1 MSIFY
6 RTKGIVIFIFLFLS
20 CVHRYVLTE
29 NNKWEFYHN
38 LNDELDGKDA
48 KVTLIDGEEFSVFG
62 AEAYSESENE
72 FITFRGIETND
83 ENELPVEMIKSI
95 NVKNRATGGIQGFLI
110 GLAGGLVIGAVAGLA
125 EGKDPPCDENSTC
138 VRYSGGLKAI
148 YYGTLLGAGGGLGGA
163 LVGAI
168 KGSNTS
174 FDFNHGG
181 QQEGTFQDK
190 KNLIIEEN
198 QDIIE

>member
-1 MSIFY
+1 MSVLYKI
-6 RTKGIVIFIFLFLS
+6 TGIFLFILLFFS
-20 CVHRYVLTE
+20 CAHRYVLTE
-29 NNKWEFYHN
+29 ENKWEFYYN
-38 LNDELDGKDA
+38 LNDELGGRKA
-48 KVTLIDGEEFSVFG
+48 KITFLDGEELSTLQ
-62 AEAYSESENE
+62 AEAYSESGDE
-72 FITFRGIETND
+72 FITFIHRETNQ
-83 ENELPVEMIKSI
+83 ESELPVEMIKSI
-95 NVKNRATGGIQGFLI
+95 EVKNRATGGIQGFLL
-110 GLAGGLVIGAVAGLA
+110 GLAGGFLIGAVAGLA

-148 YYGTLLGAGGGLGGA
+148 YYGTLLGVGGGLGGA

-174 FDFNHGG
+174 FEFYDVI
-181 QQEGTFQDK
+181 QTGTYNDK